1 MDNALIRGMD
11 LRNID
16 TFLNQIMGGNTVSAD
31 DLITEIMQGNIDT
44 IKALL
49 IQYVRDVCVGNLTQC
64 REIFLGIFLL
74 GIFALLLHGVSD
86 LFANEKITI
95 FSHYFIFLFVSLILM
110 KCFLRSYE
118 QCLSFLDEM
127 KSFCGVLMPAMCMV
141 MGISGGPVTA
151 AAYYELQLLFLF
163 IVENIMAAFVMP
175 MVQFI
180 CVLYVLNQLPEG
192 NRFGGMIA
200 LMRKLVIFMT
210 RSAIFAAVSGSLLQ
224 AGIMPAVD
232 GVQSRVI
239 LKTVSFIPGLGDYA
253 MAITETVLRGAVLV
267 KNSIGIVGIFILFVM
282 CFRPAVTTLM
292 LGFVVRLASA
302 VLQISGEKKFTSHV
316 WKMADCFFL
325 LSRVQLFAS
334 GMFFI
339 AIAVATLGMN
349 ALY

>member
-16 TFLNQIMGGNTVSAD
+16 TFLNRIMGGNTVSAD
-31 DLITEIMQGNIDT
+31 DLITEIMQGNMDT

-74 GIFALLLHGVSD
+74 GIFALLLHGLSD

-95 FSHYFIFLFVSLILM
+95 FSNYFIFLFVSLILM

-151 AAYYELQLLFLF
+151 AAYYELQLFFLF

-339 AIAVATLGMN
+339 AIAVTTLGMN

>member
-1 MDNALIRGMD
+1 MNNALIDGID
-11 LRNID
+11 LQNID
-16 TFLNQIMGGNTVSAD
+16 TFLNQILGGQVVSAD
-31 DLITEIMQGNIDT
+31 DLITEIMQGNLDSLKT
-44 IKALL
+44 LFL
-49 IQYVRDVCVGNLTQC
+49 QYVRDVCIGNLTQC
-64 REIFLGIFLL
+64 KEIFLGIFLL
-74 GIFALLLHGVSD
+74 GIFALLLHGLSD
-86 LFANEKITI
+86 LFTNGKIAV
-95 FSHYFIFLFVSLILM
+95 FSNYFIFLFVSLILM

-118 QCLSFLDEM
+118 QCLAFLDEM
-127 KSFCGVLMPAMCMV
+127 KSFCGILMPAMCMV

-151 AAYYELQLLFLF
+151 AAYYELQLFFLF

-175 MVQFI
+175 MVQLI

-192 NRFGGMIA
+192 NRFGGIIA
-200 LMRKLVIFMT
+200 LLRKLVIFLT

-239 LKTVSFIPGLGDYA
+239 LKAVSFIPGLGDYA
-253 MAITETVLRGAVLV
+253 TAITETVLRGAILV
-267 KNSIGIVGIFILFVM
+267 KNSIGIFGIFILFIM
-282 CFRPAVTTLM
+282 CFKPAVTTLM

-349 ALY
+349 TLH

>member
-1 MDNALIRGMD
+1 M
-11 LRNID
+11 
-16 TFLNQIMGGNTVSAD
+16 
-31 DLITEIMQGNIDT
+31 
-44 IKALL
+44 
-49 IQYVRDVCVGNLTQC
+49 
-64 REIFLGIFLL
+64 
-74 GIFALLLHGVSD
+74 
-86 LFANEKITI
+86 FANEKITI
-95 FSHYFIFLFVSLILM
+95 FSNYFIFLFVSLILM

-151 AAYYELQLLFLF
+151 AAYYELQLFFLF

-325 LSRVQLFAS
+325 LSRVQLFSS